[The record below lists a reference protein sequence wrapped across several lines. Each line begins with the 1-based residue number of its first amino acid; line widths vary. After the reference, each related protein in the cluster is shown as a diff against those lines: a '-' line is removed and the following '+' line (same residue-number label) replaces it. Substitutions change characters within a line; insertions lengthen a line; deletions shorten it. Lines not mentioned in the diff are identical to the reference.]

1 MATATTDNNA
11 ANEQKDVNASAP
23 EKAADKPA
31 GNAAEKG
38 AEQTKPTRNPRKRR
52 LLLLGLLLIVV
63 LGVIGVWAWYEM
75 YGRWSEST
83 DDAYVNGNVVEI
95 TPQVTGTVVSIGAD
109 DGDLVRE
116 GQVLVQFDP
125 NDAEVALQ
133 SAEANL
139 AKVVRQVRGLYSNV
153 DGMKAQ
159 LAAQRAEV
167 QRAQDNYNRRRSLA
181 AGGAISQEEL
191 SHAKDDLTTAQN
203 ALTNIQQQLATS
215 SALVDDT
222 QVSSHPDVKS
232 AAAQLRQAYL
242 SNARSTLIAPV
253 TGYVAKR
260 TVQLGQRVQPGTALM
275 AVIPLDQ
282 LWIDANFKETQ
293 LGQMRI
299 GQPVD
304 IEADLY
310 GGDVKYNGTVDS
322 VGAGTGSAF
331 ALLPAQNATGNWIKI
346 VQRVPVR
353 IHINADELA
362 KHPLRIGLSTTVDVN
377 LHDQSGPVLAQQPPK
392 QPLFTTN
399 VYAKQLA
406 DADTMIA
413 RVIHENSA
421 STSGKTAQR

>member
-1 MATATTDNNA
+1 MATATTENNT
-11 ANEQKDVNASAP
+11 ANEQKAP
-23 EKAADKPA
+23 EGQQQAGQGQASQNQSGQAGKPQ
-31 GNAAEKG
+31 K
-38 AEQTKPTRNPRKRR
+38 NPRKRK
-52 LLLLGLLLIVV
+52 LLLIGLAIIVI
-63 LGVIGVWAWYEM
+63 LGGLGVWAWYEV

-125 NDAEVALQ
+125 NDSEVALQ

-139 AKVVRQVRGLYSNV
+139 GKVVRQVRGLYSNV
-153 DGMKAQ
+153 DGIKAQ

-167 QRAQDNYNRRRSLA
+167 KKAQDNYTRRRNLA

-191 SHAKDDLTTAQN
+191 SHAQDDLTSAKN
-203 ALTNIQQQLATS
+203 ALNNIQQQLETS
-215 SALVDDT
+215 TALVDDT
-222 QVSSHPDVKS
+222 SVASHPDVKA

-293 LGQMRI
+293 LGKMRI

-310 GGDVKYNGTVDS
+310 GSDVKYSGTVDS

-353 IHINADELA
+353 IHINSDELA
-362 KHPLRIGLSTTVDVN
+362 QHPLRIGLSTVVDVN

-392 QPLFTTN
+392 QASFTTD
-399 VYAKQLA
+399 VYVKQLA
-406 DADTMIA
+406 EADTLIN
-413 RVIHENSA
+413 RLIHENSA
-421 STSGKTAQR
+421 SASGKTAQR

>member
-1 MATATTDNNA
+1 MATAETT
-11 ANEQKDVNASAP
+11 Q
-23 EKAADKPA
+23 
-31 GNAAEKG
+31 
-38 AEQTKPTRNPRKRR
+38 QTPQDGSNPRKRKVM
-52 LLLLGLLLIVV
+52 LLALALLVILA
-63 LGVIGVWAWYEM
+63 GVGVWAWHEL
-75 YGRWSEST
+75 YGRWNEST

-133 SAEANL
+133 SAQANL
-139 AKVVRQVRGLYSNV
+139 ARTVRQVRGLYSNV

-159 LAAQRAEV
+159 VHAQEAEV
-167 QRAQDNYNRRRSLA
+167 QKAQENYSRRKNLA

-191 SHAKDDLTTAQN
+191 SHARDDLTSAQN
-203 ALTNIQQQLATS
+203 ALANARQQLKTT

-222 QVSSHPDVKS
+222 VVSSHPDVQA

-293 LGQMRI
+293 LRDMRI

-304 IEADLY
+304 IETDLY
-310 GGDVKYNGTVDS
+310 GSDVKYSGTVDS
-322 VGAGTGSAF
+322 LGAGTGSAF

-353 IHINADELA
+353 IHINAEELT
-362 KHPLRIGLSTTVDVN
+362 KHPLRVGLSTQVNVN
-377 LHDQSGPVLAQQPPK
+377 LHDQSGPVLAQQPP
-392 QPLFTTN
+392 QQASYTTQ
-399 VYAKQLA
+399 VYDRQLVEA
-406 DADTMIA
+406 DQLIA
-413 RVIHENSA
+413 RVIHANSA
-421 STSGKTAQR
+421 SGKTAQR

>member
-1 MATATTDNNA
+1 MATAETT
-11 ANEQKDVNASAP
+11 Q
-23 EKAADKPA
+23 
-31 GNAAEKG
+31 
-38 AEQTKPTRNPRKRR
+38 QTPQDSGNPRKRKVM
-52 LLLLGLLLIVV
+52 LLALAVIVILGGL
-63 LGVIGVWAWYEM
+63 GVWAWHEL

-95 TPQVTGTVVSIGAD
+95 TPQVTGTVISIGAD

-133 SAEANL
+133 SAQANL
-139 AKVVRQVRGLYSNV
+139 ARTVRQVRGLYSNV

-159 LAAQRAEV
+159 VHAQEAEV
-167 QRAQDNYNRRRSLA
+167 QKAQENYNRRKNLA

-191 SHAKDDLTTAQN
+191 SHARDDLTSAQN
-203 ALTNIQQQLATS
+203 ALANARQRLKTT

-222 QVSSHPDVKS
+222 VVSSHPDVQA

-242 SNARSTLIAPV
+242 TNARSTLIAPV

-293 LGQMRI
+293 LRDMRI

-304 IEADLY
+304 IETDLY
-310 GGDVKYNGTVDS
+310 GSDVKYSGTVDS
-322 VGAGTGSAF
+322 LGAGTGSAF

-353 IHINADELA
+353 IHINAQELA
-362 KHPLRIGLSTTVDVN
+362 KHPLRVGLSTQVDVN
-377 LHDQSGPVLAQQPPK
+377 LHDQSGPVLAQQPPQK
-392 QPLFTTN
+392 ATFSTQ
-399 VYAKQLA
+399 VYDRQLA
-406 DADTMIA
+406 DADAMIT
-413 RVIHENSA
+413 RLIHENSA
-421 STSGKTAQR
+421 AAGKTAQR

>member
-1 MATATTDNNA
+1 MATAETT
-11 ANEQKDVNASAP
+11 Q
-23 EKAADKPA
+23 
-31 GNAAEKG
+31 
-38 AEQTKPTRNPRKRR
+38 QTSQDTGNPRKRKVM
-52 LLLLGLLLIVV
+52 LLALAVIVILGGL
-63 LGVIGVWAWYEM
+63 GVWAWHEL

-95 TPQVTGTVVSIGAD
+95 TPQVTGTVISIGAD

-133 SAEANL
+133 SAQANL
-139 AKVVRQVRGLYSNV
+139 ARTVRQVRGLYSNV

-159 LAAQRAEV
+159 VHAQEAEV
-167 QRAQDNYNRRRSLA
+167 QKAQENYNRRKNLA

-191 SHAKDDLTTAQN
+191 SHARDDLTSAQN
-203 ALTNIQQQLATS
+203 ALANARQQLKTT

-222 QVSSHPDVKS
+222 VVSSHPDVQA

-242 SNARSTLIAPV
+242 TNARSTLIAPV

-293 LGQMRI
+293 LRDMRI

-304 IEADLY
+304 IETDLY
-310 GGDVKYNGTVDS
+310 GSDVKYSGTVDS
-322 VGAGTGSAF
+322 LGAGTGSAF

-353 IHINADELA
+353 IHINAQELA
-362 KHPLRIGLSTTVDVN
+362 KHPLRVGLSTQVDVN
-377 LHDQSGPVLAQQPPK
+377 LHDQSGPVLAQQPPQK
-392 QPLFTTN
+392 ATFSTQ
-399 VYAKQLA
+399 VYDRQLA
-406 DADTMIA
+406 DADAMIT
-413 RVIHENSA
+413 RLIHENSA
-421 STSGKTAQR
+421 AAGKTAQR